1 MMRFY
6 ISIGVLWFCLV
17 LSSCSFRSKP
27 PNYAQDIQPILARS
41 CVSCHQPNQIGHF
54 NLLTYQDARLNAN
67 KISYTVSNRIMPPWP
82 ADPHYTEF
90 VGQMVLPANEIET
103 IVDWVA
109 AGCPPGDTSS
119 IKPISLATN
128 RSFLGVPDKTIAV
141 PPSYFDSGQ
150 VDRFLLVK
158 VPFELPSDTFLRAV
172 EFVPGNTRLVHHVNG
187 DMVRFD
193 FDKKKYVADGTCVV
207 PMVLDSTIRDAYQR
221 VGVLHDDGS
230 YPVLAKSVVNYLPGV
245 LAQQYPEGI
254 GGWKVN
260 RKNAFLLADLHYG
273 PADNAGADSSYIN
286 LFFAPKAPERPMREF
301 QMGTLGVSPI
311 VPPLVIP
318 PNKISTYT
326 TEWVVPETISIV
338 TINPHMHWLGK
349 SFKAYALPPNADTI
363 RLIHIPKWN
372 FNWQFFYT
380 FKKMVVVPAGSRIVV
395 EGVFDNTSNNPF
407 NPNYPPKVVSDKDGS
422 MKSSDEMFQFIVN
435 YVTYKP
441 GDESVSLERK

>member
-1 MMRFY
+1 MRSFSLLY
-6 ISIGVLWFCLV
+6 GSILGGLFWGACGSWFG
-17 LSSCSFRSKP
+17 P
-27 PNYAQDIQPILARS
+27 PNYAEHIRPIMARS
-41 CVSCHQPNQIGHF
+41 CVPCHQPNQVGHF
-54 NLLTYQDARLNAN
+54 SLLTYADARLNAN
-67 KISYTVSNRIMPPWP
+67 KIKYTVSNRLMPPWP

-90 VGQMVLPANEIET
+90 AGELVLFDKDIET
-103 IVDWVA
+103 ITRWVS
-109 AGCPPGDTSS
+109 AGCPPGDTALL
-119 IKPISLATN
+119 KPIDVMPY
-128 RSFLGVPDKTIAV
+128 RSFLGQPDMTLAV

-150 VDRFLLVK
+150 ADRFLLVK

-193 FDKKKYVADGTCVV
+193 YENKKQVNDGIGIV
-207 PMVLDSTIRDAYQR
+207 PMALDSTIREAYHR

-245 LAQQYPEGI
+245 VAQQYPDGI

-273 PADNAGADSSYIN
+273 PAETSSTDSSYIN
-286 LFFAPKAPERPMREF
+286 LFFASKPPERPLKEF
-301 QMGTLGVSPI
+301 QMGTLGISPI

-318 PNKISTYT
+318 PNKISKYQ
-326 TEWVVPETISIV
+326 TEWVVPETISVV

-349 SFKAYALPPNADTI
+349 SFKAFALTPKSDTI

-380 FKKMVVVPAGSRIVV
+380 FKKMVVLPAGSRIIV
-395 EGVFDNTSNNPF
+395 EGVFDNTSSNPF
-407 NPNYPPKVVSDKDGS
+407 NPNYPPKIVSDKEGS

-441 GDESVSLERK
+441 GDEAISLERK

>member
-1 MMRFY
+1 MTRFY
-6 ISIGVLWFCLV
+6 ISIGVLWFCL
-17 LSSCSFRSKP
+17 LLGSCSFRSTP
-27 PNYAQDIQPILARS
+27 PTYARDIQPILARS

-54 NLLTYQDARLNAN
+54 NLLTYQDALLNAN

-90 VGQMVLPANEIET
+90 VGQMVLSANEIET

-119 IKPISLATN
+119 IKPISLAAN

-193 FDKKKYVADGTCVV
+193 FDKKKDVADGARVV

-230 YPVLAKSVVNYLPGV
+230 YPLLAKSVVNYLPGV

-273 PADNAGADSSYIN
+273 PADNASSDSSYIN

>member
-1 MMRFY
+1 MITFLLRY
-6 ISIGVLWFCLV
+6 GLWLACLFWAG
-17 LSSCSFRSKP
+17 CSYFNGP
-27 PNYAQDIQPILARS
+27 PNYASDIQPILVRS
-41 CVSCHQPNQIGHF
+41 CVPCHQPNQIGHF
-54 NLLTYQDARLNAN
+54 NLLTYSDARLNAH
-67 KISYTVSNRIMPPWP
+67 KIQYTVANRLMPPWP
-82 ADPHYTEF
+82 ADPHYTQFAGEL
-90 VGQMVLPANEIET
+90 VLLEAEIET
-103 IVDWVA
+103 ITRWVA
-109 AGCPPGDTSS
+109 AGCPPGDTAAL
-119 IKPISLATN
+119 KPVYINPYTSL
-128 RSFLGVPDKTIAV
+128 LGKPDMTIAV

-150 VDRFLLVK
+150 NDRFLLVK
-158 VPFELPSDTFLRAV
+158 VPFELPADTFLRAV

-193 FDKKKYVADGTCVV
+193 FFKKKQVNDGAGIV
-207 PMVLDSTIRDAYQR
+207 PMALDSTIRAAYQR
-221 VGVLHDDGS
+221 VGILHDDGS

-245 LAQQYPEGI
+245 LAQQYPDGI

-273 PADNAGADSSYIN
+273 PAEKKSTDSSYIN
-286 LFFAPKAPERPMREF
+286 LFFGSKAPERPLREF
-301 QMGTLGVSPI
+301 QMGTLGVSPV

-318 PNKISTYT
+318 PNKITTYR
-326 TEWVVPETISIV
+326 TEWVVPETISVV

-349 SFKAYALPPNADTI
+349 SFKAFALTPSSDTI

-380 FKKMVVVPAGSRIVV
+380 FKKMVVLPAGSRIIV

-407 NPNYPPKVVSDKDGS
+407 NPNYPPKIVSDKDGS

-441 GDESVSLERK
+441 GDDGISLERK

>member
-1 MMRFY
+1 MTRFW
-6 ISIGVLWFCLV
+6 ISFIALWFSLIW
-17 LSSCSFRSKP
+17 LSCSFESKP
-27 PNYAQDIQPILARS
+27 PNYAQDIHPILVRS
-41 CVSCHQPNQIGHF
+41 CVPCHQPNQIGHF

-67 KISYTVSNRIMPPWP
+67 KISYTVTNGIMPPWP

-90 VGQMVLPANEIET
+90 VGQMVLHSDEIKT
-103 IVDWVA
+103 ITDWVA
-109 AGCPPGDTSS
+109 AGCPPGDTAHLT
-119 IKPISLATN
+119 PISYQAN
-128 RSFLGVPDKTIAV
+128 RSFLGTPDLTIAV

-158 VPFELPSDTFLRAV
+158 VPFELPNDTFLRAV

-193 FDKKKYVADGTCVV
+193 FDKKKNASDGERVV

-273 PADNAGADSSYIN
+273 PAEKTSTDSSYIN
-286 LFFAPKAPERPMREF
+286 LFFAPKPPERPMREF

-349 SFKAYALPPNADTI
+349 SFKAFALTPGADTI

-395 EGVFDNTSNNPF
+395 EGVFDNTTNNPF
-407 NPNYPPKVVSDKDGS
+407 NPNYPPKVVSDKNGS

-441 GDESVSLERK
+441 GDETVSLERK